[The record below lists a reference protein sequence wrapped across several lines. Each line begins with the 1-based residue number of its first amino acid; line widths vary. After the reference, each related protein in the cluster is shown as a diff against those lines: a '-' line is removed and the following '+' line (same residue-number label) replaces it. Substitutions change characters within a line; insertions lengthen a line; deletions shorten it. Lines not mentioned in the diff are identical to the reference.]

1 MRPFFKQYR
10 NEQLVCCV
18 TCGIRRVR
26 GVCGVRGA
34 AVQGRGVRGAREPQL
49 CRACTCGQQHRTSNA
64 LDARVKRA
72 GQTLRSNAR
81 QSKHNFKVR
90 RYVFCLP
97 RTRPRISRNLVFAA
111 LLSCLHCFADGRT
124 HLCQIIC
131 QKDVYIT
138 LKIAKTC
145 RISSLGVYYARNW
158 TDYLT

>member
-18 TCGIRRVR
+18 TCGIRGVCGLCRAR
-26 GVCGVRGA
+26 GARPRSCRACGVRGTW
-34 AVQGRGVRGAREPQL
+34 L
-49 CRACTCGQQHRTSNA
+49 CRARTCGQQHRTSDA
-64 LDARVKRA
+64 LDARVKHA
-72 GQTLRSNAR
+72 GQTHRSNTR

-111 LLSCLHCFADGRT
+111 LPSCLHCFADGRT
-124 HLCQIIC
+124 HLSQIIC

-138 LKIAKTC
+138 PKIAKTC
-145 RISSLGVYYARNW
+145 RISSLGV
-158 TDYLT
+158 